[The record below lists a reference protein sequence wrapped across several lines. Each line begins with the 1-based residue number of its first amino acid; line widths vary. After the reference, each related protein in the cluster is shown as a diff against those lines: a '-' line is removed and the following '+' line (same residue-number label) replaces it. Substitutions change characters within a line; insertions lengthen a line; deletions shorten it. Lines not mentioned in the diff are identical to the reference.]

1 MTDKESIEYEASTV
15 VIGDLNALFRIGKIT
30 PKKSGQFV
38 TLWKRAN
45 SGKIVPYDSTDPFE
59 LVIISVAFEK
69 QLGQFI
75 FPKEVL
81 VKQKIISKNHQG
93 GKLAFR
99 IYPPWDTVS
108 NKQGKKSQTWQC
120 EYFFEASPTLD
131 QAKMNVLFL
140 QTNSSQK

>member
-69 QLGQFI
+69 QLGQFV
-75 FPKEVL
+75 FPKNVL
-81 VKQKIISKNHQG
+81 VKQKIISENHQG

-99 IYPPWDTVS
+99 IYPPWDTVP